1 MKILIK
7 IKHIFPYLYYRSYQF
22 YEKNDKGKDS
32 KDSAHWWVSV
42 IEMFYFITFALFPLD
57 ILIFD
62 GLFIGIL
69 HDAIEKYSRGVVM
82 LMGLPFVFL
91 IHYFEKPR
99 MHRYYE
105 MMPIWKNE
113 TESRRRKK
121 WWILLFVCVF
131 PLISLYP
138 IIRLAN
144 HFHPNSRHETKIEHM
159 QIEKVSR
166 KPLILEEIDDSQ
178 LWGIKRGEKEIQV
191 VEEDEQ

>member
-1 MKILIK
+1 MLAR

-82 LMGLPFVFL
+82 LMGLPFVF
-91 IHYFEKPR
+91 
-99 MHRYYE
+99 
-105 MMPIWKNE
+105 
-113 TESRRRKK
+113 
-121 WWILLFVCVF
+121 
-131 PLISLYP
+131 
-138 IIRLAN
+138 
-144 HFHPNSRHETKIEHM
+144 
-159 QIEKVSR
+159 
-166 KPLILEEIDDSQ
+166 
-178 LWGIKRGEKEIQV
+178 
-191 VEEDEQ
+191 